1 MSQSFSLGLHCSYV
15 LKFQAKTGLCNH
27 HAFFPIN
34 VKLQFASFKATCMK
48 IQSETPLQRHWD
60 LGLNFIVIPCIS
72 IESLHSIEIHSPSWT
87 LAWAATALWFLY
99 LALWCSSA
107 EASWSWPADSVWLQT
122 CLVSMD
128 LLGVLDSRSTL
139 VAATVWSAPCSAPVL
154 PPASAPCHPLLGR
167 KHSSAAPWQRFLPWH
182 KNEHSIFSKTYI
194 FKKYGLNQLIFSP

>member
-72 IESLHSIEIHSPSWT
+72 IGSLHSIEIHSPSWDT
-87 LAWAATALWFLY
+87 SMGSHCFVVFVLGTVMLFSWGELVLTCRFSLASDLSRLHG
-99 LALWCSSA
+99 LAGCFRFSFNISCCYCVISS
-107 EASWSWPADSVWLQT
+107 
-122 CLVSMD
+122 
-128 LLGVLDSRSTL
+128 
-139 VAATVWSAPCSAPVL
+139 CSAPVL